1 VVKVGIYG
9 ASSYIGREVSRIL
22 LEHPQVEIL
31 WTLDSNKNS
40 NQNFHPHPA
49 SSDSGNIDLGEV
61 AACDVVF
68 LALPSGGAMNVAQ
81 FLLTNGVKIIDLG
94 TDFRL
99 KNRLNWERSHG
110 QTHWCWHLTERVIY
124 GIPELHRNE
133 IKKSKFIANPGGF
146 ASASIL
152 SLSPL
157 IKADLVEPDKIVVYG
172 LSGTSNIGNEIDVS
186 HTHHPEPRT
195 KAADRRE
202 IDLLD
207 TYEIEEQLSS
217 LSDREKVSVSLTPIY
232 VPINRGIL
240 AISHCF
246 LKSKIPRQ
254 DLTHLYMDF
263 FKNEYFIKFL
273 YLPKESKN
281 TWQYLPYSW
290 ISAVA
295 KTNFCYVSFDLDE
308 NRDRITVFSVLDSLG
323 KGSAQLAVQNFN
335 ILFEL
340 EESLGL
346 PRSGFAPY

>member
-1 VVKVGIYG
+1 VIKVGIYG
-9 ASSYIGREVSRIL
+9 ASSYIGREVLRIL
-22 LEHPQVEIL
+22 LEHPQVKII

-40 NQNFHPHPA
+40 DRNFHLPPA
-49 SSDSGNIDLGEV
+49 NSESNNIDLGEV
-61 AACDVVF
+61 TACDVVF

-81 FLLTNGVKIIDLG
+81 FLLTNGIKIIDLG
-94 TDFRL
+94 ADFRL

-110 QTHWCWHLTERVIY
+110 QSHWCWHLTERVIY

-133 IKKSKFIANPGGF
+133 IKKSKFVANPGSF
-146 ASASIL
+146 ASAAIL

-157 IKADLVEPDKIVVYG
+157 IKADLVEPDKIVIDG
-172 LSGTSNIGNEIDVS
+172 LSGTSNIGNEIDV
-186 HTHHPEPRT
+186 THNHHQELGT
-195 KAADRRE
+195 KAADRCGG
-202 IDLLD
+202 DLPE

-217 LSDREKVSVSLTPIY
+217 LSDRNKISVSLTPIY
-232 VPINRGIL
+232 VPIQRGIL

-254 DLTHLYMDF
+254 ELTHLYMNF

-273 YLPKESKN
+273 YLPKESKS

-308 NRDRITVFSVLDSLG
+308 NRDRITIFSVLDSLG
-323 KGSAQLAVQNFN
+323 KGSAQVAVQNFN

-346 PRSGFAPY
+346 PRAGLHPY